1 MTRTLLA
8 LAVSLCLASFAAA
21 QAGAASD
28 ERILSFRS
36 DIEVHADAT
45 MTVTE
50 TIVVRA
56 ARNQIKRGIYRE
68 FPTTYQ
74 DRFGNTVRVGFHVLS
89 VTRDGRTEPYHIRD
103 ASNGKRVY
111 IGDKDVI
118 LKPGRYSYTLT
129 YTTNQQIGFFEDFDE
144 LYWNVTGNGW
154 AFPIDQAEARVTLPK
169 GALVLDTFG
178 YTGYQGAKGADYTM
192 RQAASGAIIFTA
204 TRPLKR
210 EEGMTIVVSWPKG
223 VVTEPGIADKAR
235 NLLVANM
242 SVLAGGIGLLVLVAY
257 YCAAWLKVGRDP
269 DKGTIVPLF
278 EPPEDFSPAATR
290 YVMRMGYDHKAFTA
304 AIVSMA
310 VKGYLTIVEDADDE
324 YTLKRTVADRSVLTV
339 GEAKLGMKLFGSKDS
354 IVLDQI
360 NHKKI
365 KGALK
370 ALKGYL
376 GEEFEAKHFER
387 NLAYFIVGIAI
398 TVLTLGA
405 IVIGAPRPDEAAFMT
420 IWLTVW
426 TGACYMLVTKAVQAW
441 MSGSYGSA
449 VGGTLFALP
458 FLAGEAVGIGL
469 FSTVASPL
477 AVAILLAVVL
487 VDAVFY
493 HLLKAPTLMG
503 RRVMDRIEGFKLY
516 LSVAEQAR
524 LEALHP
530 PDQTPELFEKY
541 LPYAIALDVENEW
554 GDQFAGLLAQAGQS
568 GEYRPRWYSG
578 HSFHSHDIGGFG
590 SSLGGSFSSA
600 ISSSSSAP
608 GSSSGGGG
616 GGSSGGGGGGGGG
629 GGW

>member
-1 MTRTLLA
+1 MIRRLVALL
-8 LAVSLCLASFAAA
+8 VPLCLAIAAPAAA
-21 QAGAASD
+21 AGD
-28 ERILSFRS
+28 ERILSFKS

-56 ARNQIKRGIYRE
+56 AGNQIKRGIYRE

-74 DRFGNTVRVGFHVLS
+74 DRFGNTVRVGFDVLS
-89 VTRDGRTEPYHIRD
+89 VTRDGRSEPYHIRD

-111 IGDKDVI
+111 IGDKDVF
-118 LKPGRYSYTLT
+118 LQPGRYSYTLT
-129 YTTNQQIGFFEDFDE
+129 YTTDQQVGFFENFDE

-169 GALVLDTFG
+169 GAVVIETFG
-178 YTGYQGAKGADYTM
+178 YTGYQGATGADYTA
-192 RQAASGAIIFTA
+192 RQAASGAVIFTA
-204 TRPLKR
+204 TRPLKAK
-210 EEGMTIVVSWPKG
+210 EGLTIVVSWPKG
-223 VVTEPGIADKAR
+223 VVAEPDFADRTR

-269 DKGTIVPLF
+269 DTGTIVPLF

-290 YVMRMGYDHKAFTA
+290 FVMRMGYDKKAFTA

-310 VKGYLTIVEDADDE
+310 VKGYLTIVEGADDE
-324 YTLKRTVADRSVLTV
+324 FTLRRTAADRSVLTV

-354 IVLDQI
+354 IVLEQK

-365 KGALK
+365 GGALK

-376 GEEFEAKHFER
+376 GEEFERKHFER
-387 NLAYFIVGIAI
+387 NLGYFIAGIAI
-398 TVLTLGA
+398 TMLTLGA
-405 IVIGAPRPDEAAFMT
+405 MVIGARTPDEAAFMT
-420 IWLTVW
+420 IWLTAW
-426 TGACYMLVTKAVQAW
+426 TGACYMLIVKAVLAW
-441 MSGSYGSA
+441 KDGS
-449 VGGTLFALP
+449 VGPAIGATLFALP
-458 FLAGEAVGIGL
+458 FLAGEAVGIGM
-469 FSTVASPL
+469 FSATVSPF
-477 AVAILLAVVL
+477 ATAILIAVVL

-554 GDQFAGLLAQAGQS
+554 GDQFTGVLARAGRG

-578 HSFHSHDIGGFG
+578 RSFRAHDIGGFG
-590 SSLGGSFSSA
+590 ASLGGSFSSA
-600 ISSSSSAP
+600 ISSSSTAP

>member
-1 MTRTLLA
+1 MTRHFVA
-8 LAVSLCLASFAAA
+8 LVVTLCLASFAVGPADAA
-21 QAGAASD
+21 GD

-36 DIEVHADAT
+36 DIQVHADAT

-50 TIVVRA
+50 TIVVRS

-68 FPTTYQ
+68 FPTTYT
-74 DRFGNTVRVGFHVLS
+74 DNHGNTVRVGFRVLG
-89 VTRDGRTEPYHIRD
+89 VTRDGRTEPYYIRD
-103 ASNGKRVY
+103 ESNGKRVY

-129 YTTNQQIGFFEDFDE
+129 YRTDQQVGFFDDYDE
-144 LYWNVTGNGW
+144 IYWNATGNGW
-154 AFPIDQAEARVTLPK
+154 VFPIDQAEARVTLPK
-169 GALVLDTFG
+169 GAVVLDTYG
-178 YTGYQGAKGADYTM
+178 YTGRQGDKGADYTA
-192 RQAASGAIIFTA
+192 RQAANGAVIFTA
-204 TRPLKR
+204 TRPLGPK
-210 EEGMTIVVSWPKG
+210 EGLTVVVSWPKG
-223 VVTEPGIADKAR
+223 IVTEPDVVEKTR

-242 SVLAGGIGLLVLVAY
+242 SVLTGGIGLLLLVAY

-278 EPPEDFSPAATR
+278 ESPEGFSPAATR
-290 YVMRMGYDHKAFTA
+290 YVMNMGYDKKAFTA

-310 VKGYLTIVEDADDE
+310 VKGYLTIDEDADDD
-324 YTLKRTVADRSVLTV
+324 YTLRRTDADRSVLTA
-339 GEAKLGMKLFGSKDS
+339 GEAKLGAKLFGAKDS
-354 IVLDQI
+354 IVLKQK

-365 KGALK
+365 GGAVK

-376 GEEFEAKHFER
+376 KGELGKKHFER
-387 NLAYFIVGIAI
+387 NLGYFIAGLVI
-398 TVLTLGA
+398 TVFTLGA
-405 IVIGAPRPDEAAFMT
+405 IVVGARAPDEAAFMT
-420 IWLTVW
+420 IWLTGW
-426 TGACYMLVTKAVQAW
+426 TGACYVLVVGTVNAW
-441 MSGSYGSA
+441 RSGSYGA
-449 VGGTLFALP
+449 AIGATLFSLP
-458 FLAGEAVGIGL
+458 FLGFEAVGIGM
-469 FSTVASPL
+469 FSASVSPF
-477 AVAILLAVVL
+477 ATAILIAVVL

-530 PDQTPELFEKY
+530 PDKTPELFEKY

-554 GDQFAGLLAQAGQS
+554 GDQFAGVLAQAGQG

-590 SSLGGSFSSA
+590 SSLGGSFSNA
-600 ISSSSSAP
+600 ISSSSTAP